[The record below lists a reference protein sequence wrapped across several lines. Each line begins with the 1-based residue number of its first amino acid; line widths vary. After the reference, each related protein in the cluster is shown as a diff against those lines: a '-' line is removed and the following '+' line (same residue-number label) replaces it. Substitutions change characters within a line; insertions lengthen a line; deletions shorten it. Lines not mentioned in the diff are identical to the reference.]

1 MEQPSSPPPKHIPW
15 PIRLMSGS
23 RYIMVLAVVGGF
35 IGASLLLLVTTWELL
50 VEIWDAVFT
59 HGSLRSA
66 TLKLV
71 LIESMDT
78 YLVATVL
85 FLIALGLYQLFIDS
99 TLPLPEWLQTRS
111 VDDLEKRLS
120 GMVVTVLSV
129 IFLTQAVQ
137 WLGGQDILWY
147 GLAVGAVIVGVSF
160 FLYQEAQHHKHE

>member
-1 MEQPSSPPPKHIPW
+1 
-15 PIRLMSGS
+15 
-23 RYIMVLAVVGGF
+23 
-35 IGASLLLLVTTWELL
+35 
-50 VEIWDAVFT
+50 
-59 HGSLRSA
+59 LRSA
-66 TLKLV
+66 GLKLV

-85 FLIALGLYQLFIDS
+85 FLISLGLYQLFIDS

-137 WLGGQDILWY
+137 WQGGQDILWY
-147 GLAVGAVIVGVSF
+147 GLAVGAVILGVSF

>member
-1 MEQPSSPPPKHIPW
+1 MTPPAPRRHSLLM
-15 PIRLMSGS
+15 RLLGAS
-23 RYIMVLAVVGGF
+23 RLIMILAVVGGF
-35 IGASLLLLVTTWELL
+35 LGAFLLLVVVTWEL
-50 VEIWDAVFT
+50 VAEIWEAVIV
-59 HGSLRSA
+59 HGTLRSA
-66 TLKLV
+66 ELKLV

-85 FLIALGLYQLFIDS
+85 FLISIGLYQLFIDS
-99 TLPLPEWLQTRS
+99 EIPLPAWLQTRS

-137 WLGGQDILWY
+137 WQSGQDILWY
-147 GLAVGAVIVGVSF
+147 GLAIGAVIAGVSF